1 MTYRQSLFVLLVEFL
16 NSFIAKV
23 VEKEYVTIVL
33 SISTTV
39 MTKKSKKTSGSS
51 SRRLIQTTKK
61 YFSGLKKW
69 QRRCLYVIFTI
80 IGLVML
86 NTLIYK
92 LTPEVKNPK
101 WGTSFSTQYAKELG
115 VDWKANFT
123 ALLDDLKIRNF
134 RLMSYWDVS
143 EPQPGVYN
151 FSELDWQMDE
161 AAKRGA
167 KVSLSIGMR
176 QPRWPECHK
185 PRWAKNLS
193 REDEDKAIMKFT
205 LHTVGRY
212 KDHPA
217 LESYQLENEAVNNW
231 FGACTPDDTDQKR
244 LDKEFIAVKK
254 ADPNHPVYMSLSDQ
268 HGLPLN
274 KPVPDKYG
282 FSVYRIVWNDKSGP
296 FKFYL
301 TYPTPIWYHSLRA
314 KWIKTF
320 KDRDI
325 FIHELQVEPWGPTAT
340 VNMSVDEQNQSM
352 SPDQIKTNIQFAR
365 KIGEPEI
372 YTWGSEWWYW
382 RKTHFKDPTIW
393 ETVRGEINRD

>member
-1 MTYRQSLFVLLVEFL
+1 M
-16 NSFIAKV
+16 NKN
-23 VEKEYVTIVL
+23 
-33 SISTTV
+33 
-39 MTKKSKKTSGSS
+39 KKSSKSAKNKIPQNKLVKLFKS
-51 SRRLIQTTKK
+51 
-61 YFSGLKKW
+61 LKKW
-69 QRRCLYVIFTI
+69 QRVVAYILLTIFSLI
-80 IGLVML
+80 IL
-86 NTLIYK
+86 NSLIYK
-92 LTPEVKNPK
+92 LTPEVKSPK
-101 WGTSFSTQYAKELG
+101 WGTSFSAQYAKELG
-115 VDWKANFT
+115 VDWRDNFT
-123 ALLDDLKIRNF
+123 ALLDDLQIRNF
-134 RLMSYWDVS
+134 RLMSYWDIS
-143 EPQPGVYN
+143 EPSPGQYKYD
-151 FSELDWQMDE
+151 ELDWQMDE
-161 AAKRGA
+161 AAKREA

-185 PRWAKNLS
+185 PKWAKDLN
-193 REDEDKAIMKFT
+193 REDEDSAIMKFT
-205 LHTVGRY
+205 LNTVERY
-212 KDHPA
+212 KNHPA

-282 FSVYRIVWNDKSGP
+282 FSVYRIVWNDKTGP

-340 VNMSVDEQNQSM
+340 VNMSVEDQNRSM

-393 ETVRGEINRD
+393 ETVRSELNRD

>member
-1 MTYRQSLFVLLVEFL
+1 MTINKR
-16 NSFIAKV
+16 
-23 VEKEYVTIVL
+23 
-33 SISTTV
+33 STGSS
-39 MTKKSKKTSGSS
+39 KSKKG
-51 SRRLIQTTKK
+51 RLSQNKTISWFRQ
-61 YFSGLKKW
+61 LKKW
-69 QRRCLYVIFTI
+69 QRVVLYALMTLVSLVI
-80 IGLVML
+80 L
-86 NTLIYK
+86 NALIYK

-101 WGTSFSTQYAKELG
+101 WGTSFSAQYAKELG
-115 VDWKANFT
+115 VDWKANFI

-143 EPQPGVYN
+143 EPKPGEYN
-151 FSELDWQMDE
+151 FSETDWQMDE

-167 KVSLSIGMR
+167 KVSLAIGMR

-185 PRWAKNLS
+185 PKWAEALS
-193 REDEDKAIMKFT
+193 RKDEDEAILRFT
-205 LHTVGRY
+205 LVTVNRY

-231 FGACTPDDTDQKR
+231 FGDCTPDDTDQKR

-301 TYPTPIWYHSLRA
+301 TYPTPVWYHSLRA

-320 KDRDI
+320 KQRDI

-340 VNMSVDEQNQSM
+340 VNMSVEQQNQSM
-352 SPDQIKTNIQFAR
+352 SPAQIKTNIQFAR

-382 RKTHFKDPTIW
+382 RKTNFKDPTIW
-393 ETVRGEINRD
+393 ETVRSEINRD